1 MGVSHNL
8 NIVPLLVCLF
18 TLYSFFWDCKN
29 VLKVEKIFN
38 SIQLNN
44 VWHYFS
50 NIKVDITITQENKLF
65 RLMVCAIVFYFLQHT
80 LLNCSLIRFFCVK
93 HMKGLFYIF
102 VYLRCKKSIFKE
114 VVDLVIVLLAT

>member
-18 TLYSFFWDCKN
+18 TLYSFFWACKN

-44 VWHYFS
+44 VWHYFL

-80 LLNCSLIRFFCVK
+80 LFNCSLIRFFVCQT
-93 HMKGLFYIF
+93 HEGIILYLCLF
-102 VYLRCKKSIFKE
+102 E
-114 VVDLVIVLLAT
+114 M